1 MLYWGD
7 IIFAV
12 WWRMVVTHR
21 VIHPH
26 TRGVFFRMAVAIT
39 RLYLLGLFIGII
51 HVNAG
56 SGRPGVQ
63 THE

>member
-1 MLYWGD
+1 
-7 IIFAV
+7 
-12 WWRMVVTHR
+12 MVVTHR